1 VIQDVRYA
9 FRQLLSSP
17 GFAVVAILTI
27 GLGIGANTAIFSI
40 VDSILLKP
48 LPYEDSDRLVKI
60 VENVPAEESFS
71 GAPERTTNMSPSMFT
86 EWRDRSTTLAA
97 MSMERSLSMTLAATE
112 PVRLTGLEASPA
124 LFAMLG
130 AQPIVGRALQPSDET
145 PGGDNVVVLSYSA
158 WQRFFGGD
166 SQVLGKAI
174 TLDAA
179 LYSIV
184 GVMPATFTYP
194 NAQTDFWKPL
204 AVPVPPQ
211 FLGLPVMARLRDGVS
226 LAAAQDEANNLGRE
240 LRGESATDAQP
251 SGPPRIQLVSVKEE
265 LVAPIRSPLL
275 VFVVAVGFV
284 LLVACVNVAN
294 LFLARATTRAREI
307 AIRMAIGASRA
318 RVQRQLLTESMLVAV
333 LSGALGIA
341 LAYAGTGL
349 FVALG
354 QGLARSA
361 LRRFD
366 AVGNAIPRLNE
377 VALDVDVLL
386 FTSAV
391 TIATGLL
398 FGVIP
403 ALQIGGTATRTADLR
418 GGVAARP
425 ALRSLR
431 RWLVVGQN
439 ALTVILL
446 LGAGLLIKS
455 FMNLTS
461 TELGYDPRNVLTF
474 NIPQPALEFPDDTD
488 KQPQRTRFEQEV
500 ATRIGGLRG
509 VEAAGF
515 TNALPMVQMRLTLP
529 ITPQDSPTA
538 AFEADMYTVSPGY
551 FRAMGIRTVEGRG
564 FDAEDGTAP
573 RPVYVV
579 NRAFAAAYFQGE
591 AALGKTLALGRF
603 VPVGDVVGVVD
614 DVRHLGLD
622 REPQP
627 IVFVDPEHTPGIVGV
642 AEGGVYFTV
651 RTRGARTAL
660 IPQIRA
666 IVRDLDANL
675 AIDNV
680 ATMDQVV
687 ANSITTPRSYALLL
701 GTFAA
706 SAFVLAMIGLY
717 GVQTYFVTQRRQE
730 IGIRLALGARRER
743 VLRLFLWEGLTLSV
757 AGLAAG
763 LAGSALLS
771 QYLERMLFGVA
782 ALDIATYGG
791 VSIAFLAVMLAASY
805 IPARQAATIDPQQ
818 TMRYE

>member
-1 VIQDVRYA
+1 MIQDFRYA

-17 GFAVVAILTI
+17 GFAIVAIVTI

-48 LPYEDSDRLVKI
+48 LPYQDSDRLVRI

-86 EWRDRSTTLAA
+86 EWRSRSTTLAA
-97 MSMERSLSMTLAATE
+97 MSLERSVSMTLAAAE

-124 LFAMLG
+124 LFPMLN
-130 AQPIVGRALQPSDET
+130 AQPLVGRALQPSDET
-145 PGGDNVVVLSYSA
+145 PGGGNVVVLSYSA

-166 SQVLGKAI
+166 NQVLGEAI

-179 LYSIV
+179 LYTVV
-184 GVMPATFTYP
+184 GVMPAAFAYP
-194 NAQTDFWKPL
+194 SAQTDFWKPL

-211 FLGLPVMARLRDGVS
+211 FLGLPVMARLNEGVS

-240 LRGESATDAQP
+240 LRGESATDAPP

-294 LFLARATTRAREI
+294 LFLARAATRTREI

-318 RVQRQLLTESMLVAV
+318 RVRRQLLTESMLFA
-333 LSGALGIA
+333 ALGGGLGLA
-341 LAYAGTGL
+341 LAYAGART

-361 LRRFD
+361 LSRFD
-366 AVGNAIPRLNE
+366 AVGNAIPRLSE
-377 VALDVDVLL
+377 VTLDVDVLL
-386 FTSAV
+386 FTSAL

-398 FGVIP
+398 FGVVP
-403 ALQIGGTATRTADLR
+403 ALRIGETRAANLR
-418 GGVAARP
+418 DGAAKP
-425 ALRSLR
+425 TLRSLR
-431 RWLVVGQN
+431 KWLVVGQN

-455 FMNLTS
+455 FINLSS
-461 TELGYDPRNVLTF
+461 TELGYDPNGVLTF
-474 NIPQPALEFPDDTD
+474 NIPQPPLSFPEETE
-488 KQPQRTRFEQEV
+488 KQPLRTRFEHEV
-500 ATRIGGLRG
+500 ATRIGQIPG

-515 TNALPMVQMRLTLP
+515 TNALPMVQMRLTIP
-529 ITPQDSPTA
+529 IRPQDSPA
-538 AFEADMYTVSPGY
+538 ATFDADMYTVSPGY
-551 FRAMGIRTVEGRG
+551 FRAMGIRMVGGRG
-564 FDAEDGTAP
+564 FDAEDGTAS

-579 NRAFAAAYFQGE
+579 NRAFAKAYFQEEG
-591 AALGKTLALGRF
+591 AVGKPLVLGRF
-603 VPVGDVVGVVD
+603 VSAGDVVGVVD

-651 RTRGARTAL
+651 RTRGDPTAL
-660 IPQIRA
+660 IPRIRT
-666 IVRDLDANL
+666 IVRDLDPSL

-680 ATMDQVV
+680 ATMEQVV

-743 VLRLFLWEGLTLSV
+743 VLRLFLREGLLLSV
-757 AGLAAG
+757 VGLAAG

-782 ALDIATYGG
+782 ALDASTYLG
-791 VSIAFLAVMLAASY
+791 VSITFLAVMLAASY
-805 IPARQAATIDPQQ
+805 IPARQAATIDPQSA
-818 TMRYE
+818 MRYE